1 MKAYFSL
8 PTLAIAAGAFL
19 AFAPSSSASAE
30 SYDEY
35 LSRLRDICAS
45 DCLEP
50 RAFQRAARK
59 RDSSE
64 AGDMALIMD
73 VVEVRR
79 VGDTYQL
86 LSMNLEI
93 APLDEVE
100 LLGSAG
106 IDTSGRTGVGGLS
119 RGRGDGLHPNL
130 IIIEF
135 DEQTF
140 FDTLNPASP
149 LVEADIRRELEADIV
164 VEGTR
169 EREGTRP
176 SFTLL
181 RSHYRNRRVVVR
193 GQVRLTPAFVG
204 ARRDFRRKQ
213 VTLEVASAA
222 DIAMLP
228 RYDEDGEPILTGE
241 FGG

>member
-1 MKAYFSL
+1 MMRIFSSGVF
-8 PTLAIAAGAFL
+8 TAAAVSLAL
-19 AFAPSSSASAE
+19 TAPSAASAE

-35 LSRLRDICAS
+35 LTRLRDICAPT
-45 DCLEP
+45 CMEP
-50 RAFQRAARK
+50 RDFQRAARK
-59 RDSSE
+59 RGGGE
-64 AGDMALIMD
+64 AADMALIMD

-79 VGDTYQL
+79 DGDTYQL

-149 LVEADIRRELEADIV
+149 LIEAEIRRELEEGIV

-169 EREGTRP
+169 ERAGDRP
-176 SFTLL
+176 SFALL
-181 RSHYRNRRVVVR
+181 RSYYRNRRVVVR
-193 GQVRLTPAFVG
+193 GQPRLTPAFIG
-204 ARRDFRRKQ
+204 GRRDFRRKQ

-228 RYDEDGEPILTGE
+228 QYDNAGEPILTGS
-241 FGG
+241 FGN